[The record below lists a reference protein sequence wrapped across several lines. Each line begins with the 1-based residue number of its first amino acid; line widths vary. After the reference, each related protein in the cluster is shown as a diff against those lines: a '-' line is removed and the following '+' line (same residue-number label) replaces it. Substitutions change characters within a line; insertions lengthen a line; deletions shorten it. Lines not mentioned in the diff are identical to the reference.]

1 MLLSNSPFICRTM
14 RNNFEREELQAPLSE
29 INMTPLVDVML
40 VLLVIFLVTAPMLN
54 SVIKLDLP
62 AESAAQ
68 ISEEKTVTIS
78 VKSDGKYFLNDE
90 EVSVGALEA
99 QLKIL
104 AKKNPKQ
111 QIHLRADVNVNY
123 GKVSHLLAA
132 LQRVGLSNIG
142 FITEPK

>member
-1 MLLSNSPFICRTM
+1 MQS
-14 RNNFEREELQAPLSE
+14 NFEREELQAPLSE

-54 SVIKLDLP
+54 SAIKLDLP
-62 AESAAQ
+62 AEAASQ
-68 ISEEKTVTIS
+68 VSEEKAVTIS
-78 VKSDGKYFLNDE
+78 VSRDGKYFVNDE
-90 EVSVGALEA
+90 EMSVGALDA

-104 AKKNPKQ
+104 AKENPKQ

-123 GKVSHLLAA
+123 GKVSHVLAE

>member
-1 MLLSNSPFICRTM
+1 MQS
-14 RNNFEREELQAPLSE
+14 NFEREELQAPLSE

-54 SVIKLDLP
+54 SAIKLDLP

-68 ISEEKTVTIS
+68 VSEEKAVTIS
-78 VKSDGKYFLNDE
+78 VSADGKYFLNDD
-90 EVSVGALEA
+90 EVSASALQA

-104 AKKNPKQ
+104 AKENPKQ

-123 GKVSHLLAA
+123 GKVSHVLAD